1 MHHEG
6 SKFLATTTM
15 ATVQTVQVETITQ
28 KVVPETIDLS
38 SQPIVLVKP
47 TLEAPG
53 AHVVQ
58 KPQVLEQVYPTV
70 PNASTTEKSPEP
82 VVEKQKKPIEETKQ
96 SNLSQSHSRFGVKN
110 IANSEQEFTYIDE
123 LSEHFRHTINDKR
136 YADTVIRCGK
146 NLEHKF
152 YAHRIVLSNRSKFF
166 KDYYGKIHQQS
177 DMDRM
182 GRIRYDNPELF
193 SDMFSK
199 VIEYLYT
206 GSIRLRLDNVLEVL
220 SLAENFGVASLK
232 VLCEKYLTKNIDD
245 DNACHL
251 LEISREFNAKELNMI
266 VLKYMEKGDNIKAI
280 LKSDGFKHLRRDN
293 LVEIIRRDNLMLS
306 PEEEILVF
314 NAVAAWAKA
323 TKQMEKA
330 SQSDLNAVLSHVRFP
345 LMSSH
350 QLSEI
355 VEPTKLVPQE
365 LLFEAFKN
373 HLVSKTGESSEE
385 RFRPRGVSH

>member
-1 MHHEG
+1 
-6 SKFLATTTM
+6 
-15 ATVQTVQVETITQ
+15 
-28 KVVPETIDLS
+28 
-38 SQPIVLVKP
+38 
-47 TLEAPG
+47 
-53 AHVVQ
+53 
-58 KPQVLEQVYPTV
+58 
-70 PNASTTEKSPEP
+70 
-82 VVEKQKKPIEETKQ
+82 
-96 SNLSQSHSRFGVKN
+96 
-110 IANSEQEFTYIDE
+110 
-123 LSEHFRHTINDKR
+123 
-136 YADTVIRCGK
+136 
-146 NLEHKF
+146 
-152 YAHRIVLSNRSKFF
+152 
-166 KDYYGKIHQQS
+166 
-177 DMDRM
+177 M

-373 HLVSKTGESSEE
+373 HLVSKTEESSEE